1 MADDT
6 PDTPIPEAPPGYHA
20 AIGRR
25 GGGRSS
31 PAKKEHLVRLGVKR
45 RRFSPEAEAALLA
58 EYDRGKTSYQKL
70 AARYECSRATIIK
83 TIRRARKA
91 AQTSPE

>member
-6 PDTPIPEAPPGYHA
+6 PDTPPPKAPPGYHA

-31 PAKKEHLVRLGVKR
+31 PAKVAHLTRLAVGR
-45 RRFSPEAEAALLA
+45 RRFSPDAEAALLA
-58 EYDRGKTSYQKL
+58 EYNRGKTSYQKL
-70 AARYECSRATIIK
+70 AVRHGCSRITIIR
-83 TIRRARKA
+83 TIRRAREK
-91 AQTSPE
+91 AQTPPE